1 MQLLETTLRQL
12 VAIDKESYYAELVQE
27 VTTDKG
33 FRAVVLTLSH
43 RVNRG
48 SSYFD
53 EAYIQSLNE
62 DELVALTRVLT
73 WLDGKIKRFTFGSV
87 ALVPSLINELQRRDY
102 KHYETLVDWIIKNR
116 TNPYLPFG
124 SMFGTD
130 AKSLKEYQI
139 LIQVKEL
146 KNKKRELDAEFSRL
160 ERLKYNY
167 SKATTDL
174 RNAIRRKDFKAYD
187 SLIRKGAELYAMDS
201 DGETLA
207 EKIDVERRRMWQSS
221 QYKSQT
227 L

>member
-1 MQLLETTLRQL
+1 
-12 VAIDKESYYAELVQE
+12 
-27 VTTDKG
+27 
-33 FRAVVLTLSH
+33 
-43 RVNRG
+43 
-48 SSYFD
+48 
-53 EAYIQSLNE
+53 
-62 DELVALTRVLT
+62 
-73 WLDGKIKRFTFGSV
+73 
-87 ALVPSLINELQRRDY
+87 
-102 KHYETLVDWIIKNR
+102 
-116 TNPYLPFG
+116 
-124 SMFGTD
+124 MFGAD

-139 LIQVKEL
+139 LIQEKEL

-187 SLIRKGAELYAMDS
+187 SLIIKGAELYAMDS